1 MKRANGASLE
11 TPQEIRKADGI
22 KNTKNIPFGKKNK
35 KKKEFKLKENDHFF
49 FLYQM
54 RRRFNW
60 RRAEYRFHN
69 QLTRR
74 VLTSHANGI
83 AQTRH

>member
-35 KKKEFKLKENDHFF
+35 KKGIQIKRKRPF
-49 FLYQM
+49 FLSLS
-54 RRRFNW
+54 N
-60 RRAEYRFHN
+60 EKKI
-69 QLTRR
+69 QLETG
-74 VLTSHANGI
+74 GI
-83 AQTRH
+83 